1 MLFLIM
7 IILIILSFLVVFSK
21 NTITSMLCLI
31 LSFIFTG
38 ICFLLLGAEF
48 IAFILIIVYASAIS
62 ILFIFI
68 IMLLNLRLIDIYYIN
83 FYYIPLC
90 IFISIFLLLISYL
103 FLIENYSFF
112 YYNDLILNNDVSFI
126 WLKYLNIINYKSNLY
141 YFGIA
146 LYNYYYIF
154 VIISGLVLFLAMV
167 GSILIVL
174 NTDKVSIK
182 KHDNTKR
189 KCILKNYEYHY
200 NIRNINNKDNI
211 NI

>member
-7 IILIILSFLVVFSK
+7 FIIIILSFIVVFSK

-31 LSFIFTG
+31 LNFIFTG

-103 FLIENYSFF
+103 FLIEQYSFF
-112 YYNDLILNNDVSFI
+112 YYNNLILHNDISFI
-126 WLKYLNIINYKSNLY
+126 
-141 YFGIA
+141 
-146 LYNYYYIF
+146 
-154 VIISGLVLFLAMV
+154 
-167 GSILIVL
+167 
-174 NTDKVSIK
+174 
-182 KHDNTKR
+182 
-189 KCILKNYEYHY
+189 
-200 NIRNINNKDNI
+200 
-211 NI
+211 